1 MRSEL
6 RPSKSHFKKYHIGT
20 LISNLIGSIFLQT
33 MNEDKRNANLLK
45 GMFDS
50 AVIYFQRHI
59 ESVNALNVFP
69 VPDKDT
75 GTNMYQTLMNM
86 KVGLERDQ
94 TDRERKIYE
103 ENREET
109 AKHIQRNLSDL
120 EDLSLRLWVASFFAA
135 KGNSGSILAH
145 VFKGVFEGLT
155 ESQLVDV
162 SILVKAKEEAYSTF
176 PDPVEGTMLTVLRDL
191 ATESVK
197 RSVQGEA
204 ICDSFNS
211 MIEIA
216 RISVDSTPALLPIL
230 KESGVVDSGGYGVEI
245 ILRGMALFLSR
256 ENPETASPYLRFPDD
271 KGEGIERLIL
281 QHQGT
286 NEKYGYCTQ
295 FVLESSVSEELLEK
309 KLDEIG
315 ESLAILG
322 NHGVFRVHIHAKDPG
337 KPISAAVDLGVVSE
351 VSIEDMEN
359 QSKTMLVDHG
369 VPTSKTQFSPVDI
382 GDKTALLALAS
393 GEGIK
398 EFLLDSGANLVMD
411 AGDTANPS
419 VGEILDCLEAISAGS
434 ILLLPNNKNIASTAH
449 EAAKITAT
457 NVVVLPTVS
466 VLQGMECSFA
476 FDPDLSAQIN
486 GERLADVMNS
496 VKTILI
502 FPAARSIEING
513 VSALEGQPVAMLDSE
528 LIMSATTNLELLV
541 RAIEAAGGHRS
552 DQITIFLGNR
562 LDESDLDCTRDFLES
577 SFGELEQAGMELHWG
592 GQPHY
597 DFMVSVVSN

>member
-1 MRSEL
+1 
-6 RPSKSHFKKYHIGT
+6 
-20 LISNLIGSIFLQT
+20 
-33 MNEDKRNANLLK
+33 MNEEKRNSNLLK

-75 GTNMYQTLMNM
+75 GTNMYQTLKSM
-86 KVGLERDQ
+86 KIGIERDQ

-103 ENREET
+103 DNRDET
-109 AKHIQRNLSDL
+109 ANRLQRSLSDL

-145 VFKGVFEGLT
+145 VFKGIFEGLT
-155 ESQLVDV
+155 RSELVDV
-162 SILVKAKEEAYSTF
+162 SILVKAKEEAYATF

-191 ATESVK
+191 ATESVN
-197 RSVQGEA
+197 RSVPGVS

-216 RISVDSTPALLPIL
+216 RVSVDSTPGLLSIL

-256 ENPETASPYLRFPDD
+256 EDPETTSLYLRFPDD

-286 NEKYGYCTQ
+286 NEEYGYCTQ
-295 FVLESSVSEELLEK
+295 FVLESSVSEELLDK

-322 NHGVFRVHIHAKDPG
+322 SHGVFRVHIHAKDPG

-351 VSIEDMEN
+351 VSVENMEN
-359 QSKTMLVDHG
+359 QSKTMLMDQDE
-369 VPTSKTQFSPVDI
+369 PKSKTQVGSVDI
-382 GDKTALLALAS
+382 GDKTALVALAS

-398 EFLLDSGANLVMD
+398 EFLLDSGANLVIE

-419 VGEILDCLEAISAGS
+419 VGEILDCLEAISAS
-434 ILLLPNNKNIASTAH
+434 SVLLLPNNKNIASTAH
-449 EAAKITAT
+449 EAAKMADT

-486 GERLADVMNS
+486 SEMLVDVMGS

-502 FPAARSIEING
+502 FPAARSVEING
-513 VSALEGQPVAMLDSE
+513 VSALEGQPVAMLDSK
-528 LIMSATTNLELLV
+528 LILSATTNLELLV
-541 RAIEAAGGHRS
+541 RAIEATGGQDS
-552 DQITIFLGNR
+552 DQITVFLGNR
-562 LDESDLDCTRDFLES
+562 LDELDLDSIRDFLES
-577 SFGELEQAGMELHWG
+577 SFGDLEHAGIELHWG

-597 DFMVSVVSN
+597 DFMVSVVSS

>member
-1 MRSEL
+1 
-6 RPSKSHFKKYHIGT
+6 
-20 LISNLIGSIFLQT
+20 
-33 MNEDKRNANLLK
+33 
-45 GMFDS
+45 MFDS

-75 GTNMYQTLMNM
+75 GTNMYQTLRNM
-86 KVGLERDQ
+86 KIGIEREQ
-94 TDRERKIYE
+94 TGRERKIYE
-103 ENREET
+103 ENRDET
-109 AKHIQRNLSDL
+109 SNRLQRSLSDL

-145 VFKGVFEGLT
+145 VFKGIFEGLT
-155 ESQLVDV
+155 RSELVDV

-176 PDPVEGTMLTVLRDL
+176 PNPVEGTMLTVLRDL
-191 ATESVK
+191 ATESVNQ
-197 RSVQGEA
+197 SVPGVS
-204 ICDSFNS
+204 ICNSFNS

-216 RISVDSTPALLPIL
+216 RISVDSTPSLLSIL

-256 ENPETASPYLRFPDD
+256 EDPETTSLYLRFPDD
-271 KGEGIERLIL
+271 EGEGIERLIL

-286 NEKYGYCTQ
+286 NEEYGYCTQ
-295 FVLESSVSEELLEK
+295 FVLESSVSEELLDK

-322 NHGVFRVHIHAKDPG
+322 SHGVFRVHIHAKDPG
-337 KPISAAVDLGVVSE
+337 KPISVAVDLGVVSE
-351 VSIEDMEN
+351 VSVENMEN
-359 QSKTMLVDHG
+359 QSKTMLMDQNE
-369 VPTSKTQFSPVDI
+369 PKSKTQFDSVDI
-382 GDKTALLALAS
+382 GDKTALVALAS

-398 EFLLDSGANLVMD
+398 EFLLDSGANLVIE

-419 VGEILDCLEAISAGS
+419 VGEILDCLEAISANS
-434 ILLLPNNKNIASTAH
+434 VLLLPNNKNIASTAH
-449 EAAKITAT
+449 EAAKMADS

-486 GERLADVMNS
+486 SEMLVDVMGS

-502 FPAARSIEING
+502 FPAARSVEING
-513 VSALEGQPVAMLDSE
+513 VSALEGQPVAMLDSK
-528 LIMSATTNLELLV
+528 LILSATTNLELLV
-541 RAIEAAGGHRS
+541 RAIEATGGQDS
-552 DQITIFLGNR
+552 DQITVFLGNR
-562 LDESDLDCTRDFLES
+562 LDELDLDPIRDFLES
-577 SFGELEQAGMELHWG
+577 SFGDLEHAGIELHWG

-597 DFMVSVVSN
+597 DFMVSVVSS